1 MLGLIQY
8 VYSSETDSKWL
19 VKMTT
24 HSMHL
29 HAIPLIVKQ
38 NGRTD
43 AVKMLTKDASKQ
55 VCTIEYI

>member
-24 HSMHL
+24 HSMYL